1 MRQKENASGGRAEGI
16 FAAVSAHRPGV
27 AALTRPALACA
38 LEGVF
43 QLKEE
48 EEEKKTTVFGLGT
61 GKQLAEKQSR
71 VVLHTS
77 LHLTFTAGTWSDSI
91 PLLTDEEGKS
101 YFL

>member
-1 MRQKENASGGRAEGI
+1 MRQKENASGGRAEGT

-48 EEEKKTTVFGLGT
+48 EEKKTAVFGLGT

-77 LHLTFTAGTWSDSI
+77 HHLTFTAGTWSDS
-91 PLLTDEEGKS
+91 PHPTPHRRGR
-101 YFL
+101 